1 MAFEVRVPSL
11 GESVT
16 EAVIGR
22 WIKQDGEVVGVDEP
36 ILELESDKANMD
48 LAAEHAGRLKVLKKA
63 GDTVAVGDLVATIE
77 AAEGAS
83 ASAPAA
89 APAASAPAPAAA
101 APAGRPLR
109 PSR

>member
-48 LAAEHAGRLKVLKKA
+48 LAAEHGGRLKVLKKA
-63 GDTVAVGDLVATIE
+63 GDTVSVGDLVATIE
-77 AAEGAS
+77 PADGAS
-83 ASAPAA
+83 AGAR
-89 APAASAPAPAAA
+89 AASAPATAAPAAA
-101 APAGRPLR
+101 AAA
-109 PSR
+109 

>member
-11 GESVT
+11 GESVS

-22 WIKQDGEVVGVDEP
+22 WIRQDGEVVGVDEP

-63 GDTVAVGDLVATIE
+63 GDTVNVGDLVATIE
-77 AAEGAS
+77 PAEGGAGV
-83 ASAPAA
+83 AL
-89 APAASAPAPAAA
+89 PAAA
-101 APAGRPLR
+101 AQAPRIATAAPAP
-109 PSR
+109 P